1 MKDKNYVIFFNRCW
15 KSIEKLQ
22 HPFMTKTAY
31 KVGIQGTYLHI
42 TKYTYDKPTTN
53 NILNRL

>member
-31 KVGIQGTYLHI
+31 KVGIQGTYLNI